1 MARTKKQ
8 PGFEERLKQ
17 LEGIVHKLEEGNL
30 PLEESLGLFEQGI
43 TLSRE
48 LQVVL
53 EAASL
58 RVSRLLE
65 NGRGQPF
72 EGGEVSGSP
81 GAAGAKSAADGNE
94 ATNRAKTGDGEKNGT
109 LT

>member
-1 MARTKKQ
+1 MARKRKQ

-43 TLSRE
+43 ALSRE
-48 LQVVL
+48 LQREM

-58 RVSRLLE
+58 RVSKLLE
-65 NGRGQPF
+65 NGQEAPF
-72 EGGEVSGSP
+72 EERGSANAPDAASANGPALEDEAIHHARSGS
-81 GAAGAKSAADGNE
+81 
-94 ATNRAKTGDGEKNGT
+94 GDMDRGPK
-109 LT
+109 